1 MHDELRRLDLNLLP
15 VFDAL
20 YRRRSVVAAA
30 DELNIS
36 PSACSHALAR
46 LRTALA
52 DELFVRCG
60 QGMQPTGRAEQL
72 SVVVA
77 DALARLSGHLAQSR
91 PFDPSSSE
99 QTFVFAATD
108 YTAFVL
114 VPRLV
119 AHLQGV
125 APKLRIKVVHSSRQD
140 TRAELATG
148 NIDFALGFGDASDE
162 KSDAQRDGIDTA
174 DGFTDDYVVL
184 ARKGHP
190 TVQRHLSLDCYL
202 AERHVAVTPWGE
214 ARGVIDLALERLGL
228 RREVAVQLP
237 SLLAAPSIVAAS
249 NLLLTLPRHAARLL
263 NASESFLLFP
273 PPFAAPPYTLKVY
286 SHARN
291 AGTQG
296 HRWVRE
302 QVVSIATQLASEEI
316 L

>member
-15 VFDAL
+15 VFDAM
-20 YRRRSVVAAA
+20 YRHRSVVAAA

-52 DELFVRCG
+52 DELFVRFG

-72 SVVVA
+72 STVVA
-77 DALARLSGHLAQSR
+77 AALASLSSHLAQSR

-99 QTFVFAATD
+99 QAFVFAATD

-119 AHLQGV
+119 AHLQCV

-148 NIDFALGFGDASDE
+148 NIDFALGFADEFDE
-162 KSDAQRDGIDTA
+162 KFDAKDGIDTA

-190 TVQRHLSLDCYL
+190 KVQHQLSLDSYL

-228 RREVAVQLP
+228 RRQVAVQLP
-237 SLLAAPSIVAAS
+237 SLLAAPSIIATS
-249 NLLLTLPRHAARLL
+249 NLLLTLPRYAARLL
-263 NASESFLLFP
+263 NSSASFSLFP
-273 PPFAAPPYTLKVY
+273 PPFAAPTYTLKVY

-291 AGTQG
+291 ASTQG

-302 QVVSIATQLASEEI
+302 QVLNIATKLTSTEYR
-316 L
+316 